1 MAQIIIRPIEPA
13 DREWVKCILADSWGE
28 ARLVVHGVMYQ
39 ADQLPGLIAELDT
52 KAVGLLTYHVVS
64 TDCEIVSLNS
74 LVEGRGV
81 GTALLKGAA
90 RQAVLEGCTRLW
102 LVTTNDNLNALGFY
116 QRRGFRIC
124 VLRPGEV
131 DRSRQLK
138 PSIPL
143 MAANGIPIRDE
154 IDLEMD
160 PQGLVE

>member
-1 MAQIIIRPIEPA
+1 MAQIIIRPIKPA
-13 DREWVKCILADSWGE
+13 DREWAKHILVEAWGE
-28 ARLVVHGVMYQ
+28 TRMVVHGVMYQ
-39 ADQLPGLIAELDT
+39 ADQLPGLIAELDN
-52 KAVGLLTYHVVS
+52 KAVGLLIYHI
-64 TDCEIVSLNS
+64 DCANFEIVSLDS

-116 QRRGFRIC
+116 QRRGFHLC
-124 VLRPGEV
+124 ALRPGEV
-131 DRSRQLK
+131 DRSRLLK

-143 MAANGIPIRDE
+143 TAANGIPIRDE

-160 PQGLVE
+160 PLGLVE